1 MFEFFT
7 HIPLG
12 EHACTKCEYRT
23 TKNEYLD
30 LHEATFHA
38 GHPMI
43 LYIEMDSFEDRS
55 VILDEI
61 EGFPWLDAT
70 GCQCAFDDGD
80 LKEFGDAV
88 VEIAARKNLKIGRI
102 LRMMDPGLGLMFS
115 EEWVEAG
122 LFSGTFTE
130 YDVPMELKC

>member
-7 HIPLG
+7 HIPSG
-12 EHACTKCEYRT
+12 EHACSSCQYRT
-23 TKNEYLD
+23 TKDEYLE
-30 LHEATFHA
+30 LHRATFHA

-43 LYIEMDSFEDRS
+43 LYIEMNSFEDRS

-61 EGFPWLDAT
+61 IGFPWIDAT
-70 GCQCAFDDGD
+70 GCQCAFDDGVLD
-80 LKEFGDAV
+80 EFGNVIVD
-88 VEIAARKNLKIGRI
+88 IARRKNLKIARI
-102 LRMMDPGLGLMFS
+102 LRMMDPGLDLMFS

-130 YDVPMELKC
+130 YEVPEELKC